1 MQRLDLE
8 GSLDGPDSIKF
19 LIKSTTL
26 TNLNYLNLSNCKI
39 TDKGA
44 NDLFQSPLMLTI
56 KFLRL
61 ANCNLTEKAFPKKIQ
76 PSTNPFVEKQISL
89 EFLDFRFNT
98 LSHHRDRATN
108 KKYLEKVVILLW
120 KKRIL
125 KRGYSYKSEVFIKS
139 EKEMLK
145 EEDGEVK
152 FVENLLHI
160 RKPTDEQY
168 DYFNQLFN

>member
-8 GSLDGPDSIKF
+8 GSLDGPESIKF
-19 LIKSTTL
+19 LIESTTL
-26 TNLNYLNLSNCKI
+26 RNLTYLNLSNCKI

-56 KFLRL
+56 LFLRL

-76 PSTNPFVEKQISL
+76 SSTNPYADNKISL
-89 EFLDFRFNT
+89 VFLDFRFNT
-98 LSHHRDRATN
+98 IRHRNNATN
-108 KKYLEKVVILLW
+108 RRYLEKVVILLW
-120 KKRIL
+120 RKRIL
-125 KRGYSYKSEVFIKS
+125 RRGYSYKSEVFIKS

-145 EEDGEVK
+145 EDDGEVK
-152 FVENLLHI
+152 FVENPLHI
-160 RKPTDEQY
+160 RKPSDEQY

>member
-8 GSLDGPDSIKF
+8 GSLDGPESIKF

-26 TNLNYLNLSNCKI
+26 RNLTYLNLSNCKI

-56 KFLRL
+56 LFLRL

-76 PSTNPFVEKQISL
+76 TSTNPFADNEISL

-98 LSHHRDRATN
+98 IHDRSNATSR
-108 KKYLEKVVILLW
+108 KYLENVVILLW
-120 KKRIL
+120 RKRIL
-125 KRGYSYKSEVFIKS
+125 RRGYSYKSEVFIKS

-145 EEDGEVK
+145 EDDGEVK
-152 FVENLLHI
+152 FVENPLHI
-160 RKPTDEQY
+160 RKPSDEQY